1 MYKVDMFRI
10 MLVTSKKSITR
21 DWLKTE
27 APKQEVWTEVKHNV
41 YDGNGDL
48 HWQTRVGQMEVFL
61 EKLGGLC
68 LSTETRFGR
77 VIVSGSVKP
86 SV

>member
-27 APKQEVWTEVKHNV
+27 ARKQQVWTEVMHNV
-41 YDGNGDL
+41 YDGKGDL
-48 HWQTRVGQMEVFL
+48 HWQTRVGQM
-61 EKLGGLC
+61 
-68 LSTETRFGR
+68 
-77 VIVSGSVKP
+77 
-86 SV
+86 

>member
-27 APKQEVWTEVKHNV
+27 ARKQEVWTEVMHNV

-48 HWQTRVGQMEVFL
+48 HWQTRVGQM
-61 EKLGGLC
+61 
-68 LSTETRFGR
+68 
-77 VIVSGSVKP
+77 
-86 SV
+86 

>member
-1 MYKVDMFRI
+1 MGTNTYKVDMFRI

-27 APKQEVWTEVKHNV
+27 ARKQQVWTEVMHNV

-48 HWQTRVGQMEVFL
+48 HWQTRAGQM
-61 EKLGGLC
+61 
-68 LSTETRFGR
+68 
-77 VIVSGSVKP
+77 
-86 SV
+86 